1 VRAFGGALVRLQV
14 VLAGFQ
20 QVFVPRISRVCPIGQ
35 PLKSKV
41 VAREWRSRW
50 AVTFS

>member
-1 VRAFGGALVRLQV
+1 VHAFGGALVRLQV

-50 AVTFS
+50 AVTFF